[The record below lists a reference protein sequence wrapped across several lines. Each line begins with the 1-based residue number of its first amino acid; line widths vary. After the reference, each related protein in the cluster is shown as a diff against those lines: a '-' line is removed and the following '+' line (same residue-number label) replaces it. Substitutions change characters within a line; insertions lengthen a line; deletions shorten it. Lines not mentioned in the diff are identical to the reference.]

1 MTIKQ
6 MREVISNDKETKDL
20 KILDY
25 DIIKVY
31 QYIQDRDHQL
41 LHGGYRPV
49 LKTTPYIEV
58 VYVPTEKQI
67 RLEHQLKIQDH
78 LSLFDSETYMQDAY
92 LDDVFKTTE
101 ARQKTYELATKFI
114 KEYDGKVFKK
124 GLYLYGK
131 YGSGKSY
138 LLSAIAKE
146 LAYKGF
152 SVIFAYMPDI
162 SRGIKQGMA
171 EGTLEKRINMLKQT
185 DIIVLDDLGAE
196 YVSGWFRD
204 EVLMPIIQY
213 RQSAGLPLFVSS
225 NYNIKELTQV
235 IAESNTQ
242 TEAIKAAR
250 LTKRLIEMMDI
261 VHLV

>member
-1 MTIKQ
+1 MTLKQ
-6 MREVISNDKETKDL
+6 MREVIEKDHETASL
-20 KILDY
+20 NILDC
-25 DIIKVY
+25 DVIKVY
-31 QYIQDRDHQL
+31 QYLQDRDSHTL
-41 LHGGYRPV
+41 RDGYRPI
-49 LKTTPYIEV
+49 LKTKPYVEV
-58 VYVPTEKQI
+58 VYVPTDKQK
-67 RLEHQLKIQDH
+67 RLEQQLKIQDH
-78 LSLFDSETYMQDAY
+78 LSLFDSETFMQEAYM
-92 LDDVFKTTE
+92 DDVFKTTE
-101 ARQKTYELATKFI
+101 ARQQTLILAKAFI
-114 KEYDGKVFKK
+114 ETYDGKTFKK

-162 SRGIKQGMA
+162 SRGIKQGMS
-171 EGTLEKRINMLKQT
+171 EGTLEKRINILKQT

-213 RQSAGLPLFVSS
+213 RQSAGLPIFASS

-235 IAESNTQ
+235 LAESNTQ

-250 LTKRLIEMMDI
+250 LTKRLIQLMDI
-261 VHLV
+261 VNLV